1 MSDPLRLHNLRFI
14 LVSGLNLFSCLNIA
28 KVLGYNIAHTYIVTF
43 IEAGNQNMILSCMG
57 DEMGLNWVSLV
68 VEMGVN
74 MVQFKD

>member
-1 MSDPLRLHNLRFI
+1 MVLAFMS
-14 LVSGLNLFSCLNIA
+14 
-28 KVLGYNIAHTYIVTF
+28 
-43 IEAGNQNMILSCMG
+43 